1 MKATLLYLSIPVA
14 AALAFSPA
22 PSLPSQ
28 DPQNPAEENIK
39 VMPISALQYVT
50 ASGERQT
57 VRAENIVEIRVF
69 EDHSD
74 SVRIELLYENG
85 DYSLIDAQSMHIMRR
100 TGAPRDVR
108 LVRTQRSKMRFPWL
122 P

>member
-22 PSLPSQ
+22 PSLQSQ
-28 DPQNPAEENIK
+28 DPQKSAEENIK

>member
-22 PSLPSQ
+22 PSLQSQ